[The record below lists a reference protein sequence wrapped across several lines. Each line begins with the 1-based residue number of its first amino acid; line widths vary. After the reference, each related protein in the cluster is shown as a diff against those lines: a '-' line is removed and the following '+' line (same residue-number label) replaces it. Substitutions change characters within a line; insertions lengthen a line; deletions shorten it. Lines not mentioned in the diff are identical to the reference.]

1 MKHAFK
7 QQETTAEG
15 QVPYCRLLIPQNSTI
30 MFNCSK
36 SFISSKLNWK
46 EVLQQL
52 QEAEIFL
59 NKSHFIR
66 TVFRFITSTDSLQF
80 IHLKSA
86 K

>member
-1 MKHAFK
+1 M
-7 QQETTAEG
+7 
-15 QVPYCRLLIPQNSTI
+15 PYCRLLIPQNSTI

-59 NKSHFIR
+59 NKSQELCLGLLHPLTHFNL
-66 TVFRFITSTDSLQF
+66 FILNQPNRD
-80 IHLKSA
+80 
-86 K
+86 